1 LIPFDWLLHLFG
13 RSAGQGKSDEPMK
26 LIVGLGNPGKS
37 YVDTRHNVGWWVIDH
52 LAGVWRFEGWRKDQT
67 SLVSDGRVEGQRVR
81 LVKPQTYMNL
91 SGGVMRPY
99 LRRESWSAAKDLL
112 VIVDDVALPVGRFR
126 LRAQGSAGGHN
137 GLKSIEAA
145 VGNQEYARLRIGV
158 GPPSDRERKGDLADY
173 VLNKMGKRERQDI
186 EALFPDLVA
195 LAECWLSDG
204 VERAMSRFNRKADG
218 GSGMGD
224 HLRGPDK
231 D

>member
-1 LIPFDWLLHLFG
+1 MTAFDWLQRFLG
-13 RSAGQGKSDEPMK
+13 RSAGQGNSDEPMK

-52 LAGVWRFEGWRKDQT
+52 LAGVWRFDGWRKDQA
-67 SLVSDGRVEGQRVR
+67 SLVSDGRIGAQRVR

-145 VGNQEYARLRIGV
+145 VGSREYARLRIGV
-158 GPPSDRERKGDLADY
+158 GPPSDRERKRDLADY
-173 VLNKMGKRERQDI
+173 VLDKMGKRERQDV
-186 EALFPDLVA
+186 EALFADLVP
-195 LAECWLSDG
+195 LTECWIAEG
-204 VERAMSRFNRKADG
+204 VERAMSRFNRKADVG
-218 GSGMGD
+218 GEM
-224 HLRGPDK
+224 
-231 D
+231 